1 MKKGFTLIEVLISLV
16 ILSIIAI
23 VSTNFLQSSIDLRNQ
38 SKSKVDDIKV
48 FNLGVSTIR
57 RDLMSTVNL
66 PMRDNFGN
74 QLPNF
79 IGSNTDKKITF
90 LGFINR
96 IDSSRSSISRI
107 EYLFDDTKFI
117 RRVYFTADP
126 YDYDDH
132 IDSVIFD
139 NIDDVEI
146 SFLSDNRWFTE
157 WPAGQTAA
165 YKIPKLVK
173 IEINDKDRDFEIIIV
188 NLSATDCSYSFRNK
202 CIPRRDIF

>member
-57 RDLMSTVNL
+57 RDLMSVVNL

-79 IGSNTDKKITF
+79 IGSNADKKITF

-107 EYLFDDTKFI
+107 EYLFDDKKFI

-126 YDYDDH
+126 YDYDDY
-132 IDSVIFD
+132 IDSVIFN
-139 NIDDVEI
+139 NIDDVGI
-146 SFLSDNRWFTE
+146 SFLIDNRWFTE

-165 YKIPKLVK
+165 YMIPKLVK
-173 IEINDKDRDFEIIIV
+173 IEINDKDRDFEIIINPNIDYV
-188 NLSATDCSYSFRNK
+188 YRQ
-202 CIPRRDIF
+202 

>member
-57 RDLMSTVNL
+57 RDLMSTINL

-126 YDYDDH
+126 YDNDDH

-173 IEINDKDRDFEIIIV
+173 IEINDKDRDFEIIINPNIDYV
-188 NLSATDCSYSFRNK
+188 YRQ
-202 CIPRRDIF
+202 

>member
-96 IDSSRSSISRI
+96 IDSLRSSISRI

-173 IEINDKDRDFEIIIV
+173 IEINDKDRDFEIIINPNIDYV
-188 NLSATDCSYSFRNK
+188 YR
-202 CIPRRDIF
+202 

>member
-126 YDYDDH
+126 YDYNDH

-173 IEINDKDRDFEIIIV
+173 IEINDKDRDFEIIINPNIDYV
-188 NLSATDCSYSFRNK
+188 YR
-202 CIPRRDIF
+202 

>member
-38 SKSKVDDIKV
+38 SQSKVDDIKV

-132 IDSVIFD
+132 IDSVIFN
-139 NIDDVEI
+139 NIEDVEI

-173 IEINDKDRDFEIIIV
+173 IEINDKDRDFEIIINPNIDYV
-188 NLSATDCSYSFRNK
+188 YR
-202 CIPRRDIF
+202 

>member
-57 RDLMSTVNL
+57 RDLMSVVNL

-79 IGSNTDKKITF
+79 IGSNADKKITF

-96 IDSSRSSISRI
+96 IDSSRSFISRI

-126 YDYDDH
+126 YDYEDY
-132 IDSVIFD
+132 IDSVIFN

-146 SFLSDNRWFTE
+146 SFLIDNRWFTE

-165 YKIPKLVK
+165 YMIPKLVK
-173 IEINDKDRDFEIIIV
+173 IEINDKDRDFEIIINPNIDYV
-188 NLSATDCSYSFRNK
+188 YRQ
-202 CIPRRDIF
+202 

>member
-132 IDSVIFD
+132 IDSVIFN
-139 NIDDVEI
+139 NIEDIEI

-173 IEINDKDRDFEIIIV
+173 IEINDKDRDFEIIINPNIDYV
-188 NLSATDCSYSFRNK
+188 YR
-202 CIPRRDIF
+202 

>member
-23 VSTNFLQSSIDLRNQ
+23 VSSNFLQSSIDLRNQ

-57 RDLMSTVNL
+57 RDPMSTVNL

-173 IEINDKDRDFEIIIV
+173 IEINDKDRDFEIIINPNIDYV
-188 NLSATDCSYSFRNK
+188 YR
-202 CIPRRDIF
+202 

>member
-57 RDLMSTVNL
+57 RDLMSVVNL

-79 IGSNTDKKITF
+79 IGSNADKKITF

-126 YDYDDH
+126 YDYDDY
-132 IDSVIFD
+132 IDSVIFN

-146 SFLSDNRWFTE
+146 SFLIDNRWFTE

-165 YKIPKLVK
+165 FIIPKLVK
-173 IEINDKDRDFEIIIV
+173 IEINDKDRDFEIIINPNIDYV
-188 NLSATDCSYSFRNK
+188 YRQ
-202 CIPRRDIF
+202 

>member
-1 MKKGFTLIEVLISLV
+1 MTLIEVLISLV

-173 IEINDKDRDFEIIIV
+173 IEINDKDRDFEIIINPNIDYV
-188 NLSATDCSYSFRNK
+188 YR
-202 CIPRRDIF
+202 

>member
-38 SKSKVDDIKV
+38 SKLKVDDIKV

-57 RDLMSTVNL
+57 RDLMSAVNL

-173 IEINDKDRDFEIIIV
+173 IEINDKDRDFEIIINPNIDYV
-188 NLSATDCSYSFRNK
+188 YR
-202 CIPRRDIF
+202 

>member
-79 IGSNTDKKITF
+79 IGSNSDKKITF

-173 IEINDKDRDFEIIIV
+173 IEINDKDRDFEIIINPNIDYV
-188 NLSATDCSYSFRNK
+188 YR
-202 CIPRRDIF
+202 

>member
-146 SFLSDNRWFTE
+146 SFLIDNRWFTE
-157 WPAGQTAA
+157 WPAAQTAA
-165 YKIPKLVK
+165 FEIPKLVK
-173 IEINDKDRDFEIIIV
+173 IEINDKDRDFEIIINPNIDYV
-188 NLSATDCSYSFRNK
+188 YR
-202 CIPRRDIF
+202 

>member
-23 VSTNFLQSSIDLRNQ
+23 VSSNFLQSSIDLRNQ

-132 IDSVIFD
+132 IDSVIFN

-173 IEINDKDRDFEIIIV
+173 IEINEKDRDFEIIINPNIEYV
-188 NLSATDCSYSFRNK
+188 YR
-202 CIPRRDIF
+202 

>member
-107 EYLFDDTKFI
+107 EYLFNDTKFI

-132 IDSVIFD
+132 IDSVIFN
-139 NIDDVEI
+139 NIDDLEI

-173 IEINDKDRDFEIIIV
+173 IEINDKDRDFEIIINPNIDYV
-188 NLSATDCSYSFRNK
+188 YR
-202 CIPRRDIF
+202 

>member
-132 IDSVIFD
+132 IDSVIFN
-139 NIDDVEI
+139 NIEDVEI

-173 IEINDKDRDFEIIIV
+173 IEINDKDRDFEIIINPNIDYV
-188 NLSATDCSYSFRNK
+188 YR
-202 CIPRRDIF
+202 

>member
-38 SKSKVDDIKV
+38 SKLKVDDIKV

-57 RDLMSTVNL
+57 RDLMSSINL

-79 IGSNTDKKITF
+79 IGSNADKKITF

-96 IDSSRSSISRI
+96 INSSRSSISRI
-107 EYLFDDTKFI
+107 EYFFDDTKFI
-117 RRVYFTADP
+117 RRVFFSADP

-132 IDSVIFD
+132 IDSIIFND
-139 NIDDVEI
+139 IEDAEL
-146 SFLSDNRWFTE
+146 SFLSDNRWFPE
-157 WPAGQTAA
+157 WPAGQPTAN
-165 YKIPKLVK
+165 KIPKLVK
-173 IEINDKDRDFEIIIV
+173 IEIKGQNRDFEIII
-188 NLSATDCSYSFRNK
+188 NPNIDHEYRQ
-202 CIPRRDIF
+202 

>member
-132 IDSVIFD
+132 IDSVIFK
-139 NIDDVEI
+139 NIEDIEI

-173 IEINDKDRDFEIIIV
+173 IEINDKDRDFEIIINPNIDYV
-188 NLSATDCSYSFRNK
+188 YR
-202 CIPRRDIF
+202 

>member
-79 IGSNTDKKITF
+79 IGSTTDKKITF

-173 IEINDKDRDFEIIIV
+173 IEINDKDRDFEIIINPNIDYV
-188 NLSATDCSYSFRNK
+188 YR
-202 CIPRRDIF
+202 

>member
-117 RRVYFTADP
+117 RRVYFTSDP

-173 IEINDKDRDFEIIIV
+173 IEINDKDRDFEIIINPNIDYV
-188 NLSATDCSYSFRNK
+188 YR
-202 CIPRRDIF
+202 

>member
-23 VSTNFLQSSIDLRNQ
+23 ISTNFLQSSIDLRNQ

-57 RDLMSTVNL
+57 RDLMSAVNL

-107 EYLFDDTKFI
+107 EYLLDDTKFI

-132 IDSVIFD
+132 IDSVIF
-139 NIDDVEI
+139 NKIEDVEI

-157 WPAGQTAA
+157 WPAGQSSA

-173 IEINDKDRDFEIIIV
+173 IEIYDKDRDFEIIINPNIDYV
-188 NLSATDCSYSFRNK
+188 YR
-202 CIPRRDIF
+202 

>member
-38 SKSKVDDIKV
+38 SQSKVDDIKV

-57 RDLMSTVNL
+57 RDLMSVVNL

-79 IGSNTDKKITF
+79 IGSNAEKKITF

-117 RRVYFTADP
+117 RRVYFVADP

-132 IDSVIFD
+132 IDSVIFN
-139 NIDDVEI
+139 NIDSVEI
-146 SFLSDNRWFTE
+146 FFLIDDQWFTE
-157 WPAGQTAA
+157 WPIGQSAA
-165 YKIPKLVK
+165 HKIPKLVK
-173 IEINDKDRDFEIIIV
+173 IEIDAKERDFEIIINPNIDYV
-188 NLSATDCSYSFRNK
+188 YR
-202 CIPRRDIF
+202 

>member
-57 RDLMSTVNL
+57 RDLMSVVNL

-90 LGFINR
+90 LSFINR

-126 YDYDDH
+126 YDYDDY

-146 SFLSDNRWFTE
+146 SFLIDNRWFTE

-165 YKIPKLVK
+165 YMIPKLVK
-173 IEINDKDRDFEIIIV
+173 IEINDKDRDFEIIINPNIDYV
-188 NLSATDCSYSFRNK
+188 YR
-202 CIPRRDIF
+202 

>member
-157 WPAGQTAA
+157 WPAAQTAA

-173 IEINDKDRDFEIIIV
+173 IEINDKDRDFEIIINPNIDYV
-188 NLSATDCSYSFRNK
+188 YR
-202 CIPRRDIF
+202 

>member
-173 IEINDKDRDFEIIIV
+173 IEINDKDRDFEIII
-188 NLSATDCSYSFRNK
+188 NPNIDLSL
-202 CIPRRDIF
+202 IHI

>member
-126 YDYDDH
+126 YDYNDH
-132 IDSVIFD
+132 IDSVF
-139 NIDDVEI
+139 ID
-146 SFLSDNRWFTE
+146 FLHCHPGVILAVDE
-157 WPAGQTAA
+157 
-165 YKIPKLVK
+165 LL
-173 IEINDKDRDFEIIIV
+173 EEV
-188 NLSATDCSYSFRNK
+188 NLYADQQLDLGDKVGYSTIWWVRQNL
-202 CIPRRDIF
+202 RL

>member
-38 SKSKVDDIKV
+38 SKLKVDDIKV

-66 PMRDNFGN
+66 PMRDSFGD

-79 IGSNTDKKITF
+79 IGSNRDKKITF

-132 IDSVIFD
+132 IDSVIFN

-173 IEINDKDRDFEIIIV
+173 IEINDKDRDFEIIINPNIDYV
-188 NLSATDCSYSFRNK
+188 YR
-202 CIPRRDIF
+202 

>member
-107 EYLFDDTKFI
+107 EYLFDDTKLI

-173 IEINDKDRDFEIIIV
+173 IEINDKDRDFEIIINPNIDYV
-188 NLSATDCSYSFRNK
+188 YR
-202 CIPRRDIF
+202 

>member
-57 RDLMSTVNL
+57 RDLMSTENL

-96 IDSSRSSISRI
+96 IDSLRSSISRI

-132 IDSVIFD
+132 IDSVIFE

-173 IEINDKDRDFEIIIV
+173 IEINDKDRDFEIIINPNIDYV
-188 NLSATDCSYSFRNK
+188 YR
-202 CIPRRDIF
+202 

>member
-23 VSTNFLQSSIDLRNQ
+23 ISTNFLQSSIDLRNQ

-57 RDLMSTVNL
+57 RDLMSVVNL

-126 YDYDDH
+126 YDYDDY

-146 SFLSDNRWFTE
+146 SFLIDNRWFTE

-165 YKIPKLVK
+165 YIIPKLVK
-173 IEINDKDRDFEIIIV
+173 IKINDNDRDFEIIIHP
-188 NLSATDCSYSFRNK
+188 NLDYVYR
-202 CIPRRDIF
+202 

>member
-57 RDLMSTVNL
+57 RDLMSVVNL

-79 IGSNTDKKITF
+79 IGSNADKKITF

-96 IDSSRSSISRI
+96 IDSSRSFISRI

-126 YDYDDH
+126 YDYDDY
-132 IDSVIFD
+132 IDSVIFN

-146 SFLSDNRWFTE
+146 SFLIDNRWFTE

-165 YKIPKLVK
+165 YMIPKLVK
-173 IEINDKDRDFEIIIV
+173 IEINDKDRVFEIIINPIIDYV
-188 NLSATDCSYSFRNK
+188 YRQ
-202 CIPRRDIF
+202 

>member
-57 RDLMSTVNL
+57 RDLMSVVNL

-79 IGSNTDKKITF
+79 IGSNADKKITF

-126 YDYDDH
+126 YDYDDY
-132 IDSVIFD
+132 IDSVIFN

-146 SFLSDNRWFTE
+146 SFLIDNRWFTE

-173 IEINDKDRDFEIIIV
+173 IEINDKDRDFEIIINPNIDYV
-188 NLSATDCSYSFRNK
+188 YR
-202 CIPRRDIF
+202 

>member
-132 IDSVIFD
+132 IDSVIFN
-139 NIDDVEI
+139 NIEDVEI

-165 YKIPKLVK
+165 SKIPKLVK
-173 IEINDKDRDFEIIIV
+173 IEINDNDRDFEIIINPNIDYV
-188 NLSATDCSYSFRNK
+188 YR
-202 CIPRRDIF
+202 

>member
-146 SFLSDNRWFTE
+146 SFLIDNRWFTE

-173 IEINDKDRDFEIIIV
+173 IEINDKDRDFEIIINPNIDYV
-188 NLSATDCSYSFRNK
+188 YR
-202 CIPRRDIF
+202 

>member
-173 IEINDKDRDFEIIIV
+173 IEINDKDRDFEIIINPNIDYV
-188 NLSATDCSYSFRNK
+188 YNLCLD
-202 CIPRRDIF
+202 

>member
-38 SKSKVDDIKV
+38 TKSKVDDMKV

-173 IEINDKDRDFEIIIV
+173 IEINDKDRDFEIIINPNIDYV
-188 NLSATDCSYSFRNK
+188 YR
-202 CIPRRDIF
+202 

>member
-146 SFLSDNRWFTE
+146 SFLSDNRWFSE

-173 IEINDKDRDFEIIIV
+173 IEINDKDRDFEIIINPNIDYV
-188 NLSATDCSYSFRNK
+188 YR
-202 CIPRRDIF
+202 

>member
-107 EYLFDDTKFI
+107 EYLFNDTKFI

-132 IDSVIFD
+132 IDSVIFN

-173 IEINDKDRDFEIIIV
+173 IEINDNDRDFEIIINPNIDYV
-188 NLSATDCSYSFRNK
+188 YR
-202 CIPRRDIF
+202 

>member
-23 VSTNFLQSSIDLRNQ
+23 ISTNFLQSSIDLRNQ

-57 RDLMSTVNL
+57 RDLMSVVNL

-79 IGSNTDKKITF
+79 IGSNADKKITF

-126 YDYDDH
+126 YDYDDY
-132 IDSVIFD
+132 IDSVIFN

-146 SFLSDNRWFTE
+146 SFLVDNRWFTE

-165 YKIPKLVK
+165 YIIPKLVK
-173 IEINDKDRDFEIIIV
+173 IKINDNDRDFEIIIHP
-188 NLSATDCSYSFRNK
+188 NLDYVYR
-202 CIPRRDIF
+202 